1 MSALKKSI
9 LFGSNSLKVLVL
21 CDMNTEKSFYYSLV
35 WKEPSENV
43 SIDINSGEVCSIVC
57 QYLSEKV
64 SI

>member
-9 LFGSNSLKVLVL
+9 LLGSNSLKVLVL

-43 SIDINSGEVCSIVC
+43 SIA
-57 QYLSEKV
+57 
-64 SI
+64 